1 MRMVRKSVSVIIPC
15 YNGEKVINRSIE
27 SVYMQAGEF
36 VIELIVVDD
45 GSTDKSKE
53 QIDIWIPK
61 FKKKGYKLKYIYQ
74 KNQGVGGAI
83 NKGLKYVTGEY
94 LTLLD
99 ADDCFLQNSIKK
111 RAEFL
116 EENLEYVGVRTN
128 GWQDKHGEKKL
139 FEVNES
145 GKDTNLFDGLIGGQA
160 TNWAGSY
167 MIRTQELFEVYPT
180 REIYPSRFGQNM
192 QILLPLAYKR
202 KFGFIDEPLMIY
214 YLQNTSHSQAAT
226 PEERKKKEDLNF
238 YGYRDIYLKMLNMI
252 VKDQKEYNYYL
263 NIIESWKC
271 KHELQKA
278 IFEKNK
284 KQIRY
289 YLKKYKSTGQMT
301 LNEEIDF
308 CTEVYPIKVT
318 MLKIIRRIGIISGN
332 SRRKRN

>member
-1 MRMVRKSVSVIIPC
+1 MNPKVSVIVPA
-15 YNGEKVINRSIE
+15 YNVEHKIRECLNSILLQTYDNKE
-27 SVYMQAGEF
+27 
-36 VIELIVVDD
+36 IIVVDD
-45 GSTDKSKE
+45 GSTDRTSE
-53 QIDIWIPK
+53 ICDL
-61 FKKKGYKLKYIYQ
+61 FEKKHDCIKVIHQ
-74 KNQGVGGAI
+74 KNKGVSVAR
-83 NKGLKYVTGEY
+83 NV
-94 LTLLD
+94 
-99 ADDCFLQNSIKK
+99 AMNNSSGTYIV
-111 RAEFL
+111 
-116 EENLEYVGVRTN
+116 YVGVRTN

-214 YLQNTSHSQAAT
+214 YLQDTSHSQAAT

-308 CTEVYPIKVT
+308 CTEVYPIKVI
-318 MLKIIRRIGIISGN
+318 MLKIIRRVGIISGN

>member
-1 MRMVRKSVSVIIPC
+1 MVRKSVSVIIPC

-74 KNQGVGGAI
+74 KNQGAGGAI

-128 GWQDKHGEKKL
+128 GWQDKHGEK
-139 FEVNES
+139 N
-145 GKDTNLFDGLIGGQA
+145 
-160 TNWAGSY
+160 
-167 MIRTQELFEVYPT
+167 
-180 REIYPSRFGQNM
+180 
-192 QILLPLAYKR
+192 
-202 KFGFIDEPLMIY
+202 
-214 YLQNTSHSQAAT
+214 YL
-226 PEERKKKEDLNF
+226 R
-238 YGYRDIYLKMLNMI
+238 
-252 VKDQKEYNYYL
+252 
-263 NIIESWKC
+263 
-271 KHELQKA
+271 
-278 IFEKNK
+278 
-284 KQIRY
+284 
-289 YLKKYKSTGQMT
+289 
-301 LNEEIDF
+301 
-308 CTEVYPIKVT
+308 
-318 MLKIIRRIGIISGN
+318 
-332 SRRKRN
+332 